1 LDLWYDR
8 PNERRGMEMAEEK
21 WSNTK
26 PPGHHDFVNPSVK
39 GQTAIKECKKC
50 GEPSERH
57 AVYERIK
64 VIGFHGE
71 YFAWRKV

>member
-1 LDLWYDR
+1 
-8 PNERRGMEMAEEK
+8 MADD

-26 PPGHHDFVNPSVK
+26 PPRHHDFASPYVK
-39 GQTAIKECKKC
+39 GHESAKDCTKC
-50 GEPSERH
+50 GKVSSEH
-57 AVYERIK
+57 DVYERIK